1 MRASCV
7 VAYVVGLCCLS
18 GVVAAQQGNGPRAGT
33 DEPVLSDYKAVAEWP
48 IEAMGDK
55 GYPAG
60 PWNYWQVPSVTV
72 EADGNIL
79 VMHRGDFPILEYEPN
94 GKFIGPWGHIRFS
107 EGKVME
113 GKMFVPP
120 EDRRPGMSR
129 YQALYGPAGCSN
141 CGAHSI
147 RTDPRGNIWVIDATG
162 DVIYKLSPRGQI
174 LMMLGQKGKPGDGPN
189 NFYLPTDVGFAPNG
203 DFYVS
208 DGYGNARVVKFSRD
222 GKYLLQF
229 GKRGNGPGEF
239 QLPHNVVV
247 DAQDRVYVTDREN
260 QRVEVFDANGK
271 YLTEWDHTGG
281 VSSLV
286 ISSDQKIWLGGTE
299 RDLDGKIIGRLP
311 GEGSTGAHGAA
322 VADNGDVYLGLL
334 SGKVEKFV
342 KQ

>member
-1 MRASCV
+1 MRASGV
-7 VAYVVGLCCLS
+7 VACVMGLMCLS
-18 GVVAAQQGNGPRAGT
+18 GFVAAQQGNGPHASPE
-33 DEPVLSDYKAVAEWP
+33 EPVLSGYKAVAEWP
-48 IEAMGDK
+48 MEAMGDK
-55 GYPAG
+55 GYAAG

-79 VMHRGDFPILEYEPN
+79 VMHRGDFPILEYEPD
-94 GKFIGPWGHIRFS
+94 GKFIGPWGNIRFS

-147 RTDPRGNIWVIDATG
+147 RTDPKGNIWVIDAPG
-162 DVIYKLSPRGQI
+162 DVIYKLDPRGEI
-174 LMMLGQKGKPGDGPN
+174 LMTLGQKGKPGDGRN

-208 DGYGNARVVKFSRD
+208 DGYGNARVVKFSAEGR
-222 GKYLLQF
+222 YLLQF
-229 GKRGNGPGEF
+229 GKRGSGPGEF

-247 DAQDRVYVTDREN
+247 DAQGKVYVTDREN
-260 QRVEVFDANGK
+260 ARVEVFDADGK

-281 VSSLV
+281 VSALV
-286 ISSDQKIWLGGTE
+286 MAKDQKIWLGGTE
-299 RDLDGKIIGRLP
+299 RDLDGKIIGKLP
-311 GEGSTGAHGAA
+311 GESSTGCHGAA

>member
-1 MRASCV
+1 MRAFWV
-7 VAYVVGLCCLS
+7 VAYVMGLTCLP
-18 GVVAAQQGNGPRAGT
+18 GFVAAQPGHAPRPGT
-33 DEPVLSDYKAVAEWP
+33 DEPVLPDYKAVPEWP
-48 IEAMGDK
+48 MEALGDK

-79 VMHRGDFPILEYEPN
+79 VLHRGDFPILEYAPD

-113 GKMFVPP
+113 GEMFVLP
-120 EDRRPGMSR
+120 ENLREKMSR
-129 YQALYGPAGCSN
+129 YQAVYGPAGCSN

-147 RTDPRGNIWVIDATG
+147 RTDPQGNIWVVDATG

-174 LMMLGQKGKPGDGPN
+174 LMTLGQKGKPGDGPN
-189 NFYLPTDVGFAPNG
+189 TFYLPTDVAFASNG

-208 DGYGNARVVKFSRD
+208 DGYGNARVVEFSSD

-247 DAQDRVYVTDREN
+247 DAQGRVYVTDREN
-260 QRVEVFDANGK
+260 ARVEVFDADGK

-286 ISSDQKIWLGGTE
+286 ITKDQKIWLGGTE
-299 RDLDGKIIGRLP
+299 RDLDGKIVGRLP
-311 GEGSTGAHGAA
+311 GEGSTGSHGAA

-334 SGKVEKFV
+334 IGKVEKFV